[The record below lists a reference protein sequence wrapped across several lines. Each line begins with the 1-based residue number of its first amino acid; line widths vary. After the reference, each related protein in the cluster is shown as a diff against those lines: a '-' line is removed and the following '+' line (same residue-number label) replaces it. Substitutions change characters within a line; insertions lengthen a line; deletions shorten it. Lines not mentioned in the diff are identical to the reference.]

1 MTHAQIQIEAW
12 CIMLYF
18 SSYWLFGNRSL

>member
-1 MTHAQIQIEAW
+1 MTHGQIQIEAW
-12 CIMLYF
+12 YSMLFF